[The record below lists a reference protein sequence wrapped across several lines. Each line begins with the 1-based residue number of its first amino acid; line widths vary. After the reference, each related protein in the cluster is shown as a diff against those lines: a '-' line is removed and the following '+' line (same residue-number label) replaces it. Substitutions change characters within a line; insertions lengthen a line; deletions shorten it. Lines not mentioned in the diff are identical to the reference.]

1 MPAAREAGGRQHVT
15 IISLN
20 VAVVQQVER
29 GCVVPGLLEGWAVL
43 PAAKALGS
51 GISSSLALFFSI

>member
-1 MPAAREAGGRQHVT
+1 MPAAQEAGGRQHVT
-15 IISLN
+15 MISLK

-29 GCVVPGLLEGWAVL
+29 GRDVPGLLEGWVVL
-43 PAAKALGS
+43 PAAKAWGS